1 MEFNEESFKTAL
13 NECKIIRWENHFKDV
28 VKAYLKAESKQC
40 NIADVVERSE
50 QFVCEHN
57 WKEYYKQMK
66 ETRFKTL
73 MHCGMYVDANL
84 LEKGIYSCSK
94 PYLYNMDETIETMI
108 AKAEKVQD
116 MMGKHHISDKYFESL
131 KQCQMV
137 QLFVT
142 EAYVSENS
150 I

>member
-1 MEFNEESFKTAL
+1 
-13 NECKIIRWENHFKDV
+13 
-28 VKAYLKAESKQC
+28 
-40 NIADVVERSE
+40 
-50 QFVCEHN
+50 
-57 WKEYYKQMK
+57 
-66 ETRFKTL
+66 
-73 MHCGMYVDANL
+73 MYVDANL

-131 KQCQMV
+131 KQCKMV

>member
-1 MEFNEESFKTAL
+1 
-13 NECKIIRWENHFKDV
+13 
-28 VKAYLKAESKQC
+28 
-40 NIADVVERSE
+40 
-50 QFVCEHN
+50 
-57 WKEYYKQMK
+57 MK

-131 KQCQMV
+131 KQCKMV

>member
-1 MEFNEESFKTAL
+1 
-13 NECKIIRWENHFKDV
+13 
-28 VKAYLKAESKQC
+28 
-40 NIADVVERSE
+40 
-50 QFVCEHN
+50 
-57 WKEYYKQMK
+57 
-66 ETRFKTL
+66 
-73 MHCGMYVDANL
+73 
-84 LEKGIYSCSK
+84 
-94 PYLYNMDETIETMI
+94 MDETIETMI

-116 MMGKHHISDKYFESL
+116 MMGKHHISDKYCESL